1 MARLLSYKPGA
12 IKSLQQFQYQD
23 STNANANITWSINE
37 VDTNKAYVV
46 GQAVLDSGNSG
57 DIAKETRQVY
67 ISSSTQLT
75 GQARNSGGS
84 SSSLYAAGV
93 VTVVEY
99 Y

>member
-37 VDTNKAYVV
+37 VDTNKAYAV
-46 GQAVLDSGNSG
+46 GMSVLDSGNG
-57 DIAKETRQVY
+57 ADIAKETRQVY
-67 ISSSTQLT
+67 ISSSTGLT
-75 GQARNSGGS
+75 GQARNSSGS
-84 SSSLYAAGV
+84 SSSLYTAGV